1 MRRVIR
7 LPSVFSA
14 LLVLG
19 WVACSSSG
27 SGVSQKRDAS
37 ADIRVGSGGAT
48 GKGGALGS
56 GGLSGTV
63 GGSGGAVSTGG
74 GAGGLGGVTGDGG
87 GPSRDG
93 GGISLPDVLSLP
105 DRFALPDVNLQLPD
119 GFSLPDLPS
128 FNPDAF
134 TLPDLRALF
143 GEAGVGGPC
152 AASVVT
158 GADCQTGTDTICT
171 PEGGTLCIC
180 GFGDSW
186 TCF

>member
-1 MRRVIR
+1 MRRVMR

-14 LLVLG
+14 LLALG

-27 SGVSQKRDAS
+27 SGVPQKRDAS
-37 ADIRVGSGGAT
+37 ADIRVGSGGA
-48 GKGGALGS
+48 
-56 GGLSGTV
+56 
-63 GGSGGAVSTGG
+63 VSTGG
-74 GAGGLGGVTGDGG
+74 IVSTGGHATGGAGGRGGVTGAGG

-93 GGISLPDVLSLP
+93 GGISQPDALSLP
-105 DRFALPDVNLQLPD
+105 DGFALPDVNLQLPD

-128 FNPDAF
+128 FNPDAV

-143 GEAGVGGPC
+143 GEAGIGGPC
-152 AASVVT
+152 AASVAT
-158 GADCQTGTDTICT
+158 GANCQTGTDIICT

-180 GFGDSW
+180 GLGDSW